1 MFGYII
7 INKPDMKF
15 KEFDVYQSYYCGLCR
30 ALKNRH
36 GVWGQ
41 ASLSY
46 DMTFLYLLLS
56 SLYEP
61 EEEVKT
67 TKCIAHPFEKH
78 VMRTNHFAQYVSDM
92 NILLTYYKCEDDWND
107 EKKVSKKFYGDL
119 LGSSF
124 VKVKKEYAKKA
135 NIIHEKMNRLS
146 EEEKKNS
153 SDLDLMSGLFGE
165 ILGEIFV
172 IRDDE
177 WADELYTIGNR
188 LGRFIYLCDA
198 YEDLEEDIKKGQYNP
213 LKTYKEE
220 PDFEEM
226 VHKILTLTMAECSQ
240 VFETLPI
247 LENAEI
253 LRNILYSGV
262 WTRYEMVKL
271 KRKEKENA

>member
-36 GVWGQ
+36 GVLGQ